1 MPSAA
6 SSPRWMGSA
15 PSTRSRTA
23 SCRPSRPHR
32 QPDSGKA
39 FPRLLP
45 VNGRSLSHLKGNT
58 MAFGQPRIEYKTN
71 TQMRT
76 MHEAG
81 LVLSRALDAAV
92 AAAVPGVTTKHLD
105 DVFAAVLNE
114 AGAKSNF
121 LGYHGFPATICTSV
135 NEEVV
140 HGIPGSR
147 VLRDGDIISIDGGAI
162 VDGWHSDSART
173 VIVGTADPEDQRLSD
188 VTEAAMWHGIAGLAK
203 GKFVGDIGAAIDDYV
218 SSVPG
223 KPLGILED
231 YVGHGI
237 GSEMHMAP
245 DVLNYRTSH
254 RGPKIRPGLCLAI
267 EPMLVRGGIETA
279 VLEDDWTV
287 VTTDGKRSC
296 QWEHSVAVHEKG
308 IWVLSAPDGGAA
320 KLAPLGVVPVPIPN

>member
-1 MPSAA
+1 
-6 SSPRWMGSA
+6 
-15 PSTRSRTA
+15 
-23 SCRPSRPHR
+23 
-32 QPDSGKA
+32 
-39 FPRLLP
+39 
-45 VNGRSLSHLKGNT
+45 
-58 MAFGQPRIEYKTN
+58 MAFGQPRIEYKN
-71 TQMRT
+71 NAQMRT

-147 VLRDGDIISIDGGAI
+147 VLQDGDIISLDGGAI
-162 VDGWHSDSART
+162 VNGWHSDSART

-188 VTEAAMWHGIAGLAK
+188 ITHAAMWRGIAALAT
-203 GKFVGDIGAAIDDYV
+203 GSHVGDIGAAIDDFV
-218 SSVPG
+218 STVPG

-231 YVGHGI
+231 YCGHGI
-237 GSEMHMAP
+237 GSQMHMAP
-245 DVLNYRTSH
+245 DVLNYRSKH
-254 RGPKIRPGLCLAI
+254 RGPKIKPGMCFAI
-267 EPMLVRGGIETA
+267 EPMLVRGGLETA

-287 VTTDGKRSC
+287 VTTDGARAS
-296 QWEHSVAVHEKG
+296 QWEHSVAVHREG
-308 IWVLSAPDGGAA
+308 IWVLTAPDGGASELS
-320 KLAPLGVVPVPIPN
+320 KLGVTVVPIPA